1 MFTLARPFPMI
12 RPRPA
17 LGLIAALVLV
27 GCDTLPGGAVPDS
40 APDICEATIT
50 TPAVIETVTEL
61 VVDQPGT
68 PATDGS
74 AAIPSIQHRTTQQ
87 KIVQERTET
96 RFETPCAATM
106 TPEFIMSVQRA
117 LQVRGLYGGE
127 ITGEIDNATQ
137 SAIRAYQKPLGFD
150 TGTLSVSAARKLG
163 LMVIEPV

>member
-1 MFTLARPFPMI
+1 MI

-27 GCDTLPGGAVPDS
+27 GCDTLPGGGRPDS

-61 VVDQPGT
+61 VMDQPAT

-117 LQVRGLYGGE
+117 
-127 ITGEIDNATQ
+127 
-137 SAIRAYQKPLGFD
+137 SA
-150 TGTLSVSAARKLG
+150 SARI
-163 LMVIEPV
+163 VWW